1 VKFIYAD
8 SLDFIDPR
16 YDFATDRN
24 GPGRQLYWDDQY
36 PHEFLKTPPYDGILV
51 SRGIVG
57 DHRFAGRYT
66 AGQAMRFRRVGARK
80 FLRFE
85 GSALSSKPIYGDC
98 GAFSYVHETK
108 PPYSSQEILDFYTD
122 GGFTHGC
129 SVDHVIFDFDRD
141 AKGLDGGSEDAR
153 RRFEITLENANDFR
167 VLSRRFPA
175 FTPLGVVQGWSPES
189 KAVAAGMLEA
199 MGYDYLAI
207 GGMVPLNA
215 KSIHLCLEA
224 IRKKIKPG
232 TRLHLLGFAKAEQIA
247 EFTRYGIESFD
258 STSPLLRAFKDARA
272 NYYVLKPDRTLD
284 YYAAIRIP
292 QSTENPR
299 LQRAAK
305 EGRYRQEDLVQLE
318 TNALAAVRAL
328 DKGKGSIDH
337 ALECTVAYN
346 KVFIADP
353 EKSAEQ
359 NERALESTRAS
370 LERTLTDQP
379 WKNCDCRVCESA
391 SVEVMIF
398 RSSNR
403 NKRRGFHNLG
413 VYYDYV
419 RRELDV
425 EHKAADVELPSRRR
439 AAKH

>member
-1 VKFIYAD
+1 MKFIYAD

-16 YDFATDRN
+16 YDFATDTH

-36 PHEFLKTPPYDGILV
+36 PHEFMKTPPYDGILV

-57 DHRFAGRYT
+57 DHRFSGRYT
-66 AGQAMRFRRVGARK
+66 SGQSMRFRRVGARK

-85 GSALSSKPIYGDC
+85 GKDLSEKPIYGDC
-98 GAFSYVHETK
+98 GAFSYVNEVV
-108 PPYSSQEILDFYTD
+108 PPYSSQEILDFYID

-129 SVDHVIFDFDRD
+129 SVDHVIFEFDRN
-141 AKGLDGGSEDAR
+141 AKGLEGGSDDAR
-153 RRFEITLENANDFR
+153 RRFEITLSNANDFR
-167 VLSRRFPA
+167 ALSRRYPS

-189 KAVAAGMLEA
+189 KAIAAKNLEA

-215 KSIHLCLEA
+215 TSIHMCLEA
-224 IRKKIKPG
+224 IRKKIKPS

-272 NYYVLKPDRTLD
+272 NYYVLKHDGALD

-299 LQRAAK
+299 LIRAAK

-318 TNALAAVRAL
+318 SDALAAVRAL
-328 DKGKGSIDH
+328 DKGKGSVNR
-337 ALECTVAYN
+337 ALEATLEYN
-346 KVFIADP
+346 KLFMLDP
-353 EKSAEQ
+353 AKSAEQ
-359 NERALESTRAS
+359 NERALESTRAL

-379 WKNCDCRVCESA
+379 WRNCSCRVCQSA

-413 VYYDYV
+413 VYYEYV
-419 RRELDV
+419 RRQLDV
-425 EHKAADVELPSRRR
+425 EHNAKDLDVPRRRR
-439 AAKH
+439 AAEH

>member
-1 VKFIYAD
+1 MKFIYAD

-24 GPGRQLYWDDQY
+24 APGRQLYWDDQY
-36 PHEFLKTPPYDGILV
+36 AHEFMKTPPYDGILI

-85 GSALSSKPIYGDC
+85 GKSFSDMPIYGDC
-98 GAFSYVHETK
+98 GAFSYVNEQT
-108 PPYSSQEILDFYTD
+108 PPYSSQEILDFYID

-129 SVDHVIFDFDRD
+129 SVDHVIFEFDRD
-141 AKGLDGGSEDAR
+141 AKGIDSGSEDAR
-153 RRFEITLENANDFR
+153 RRFDITLENANDFR
-167 VLSRRFPA
+167 ALSRRFPA

-189 KAVAAGMLEA
+189 KAVAAKKLES
-199 MGYDYLAI
+199 MGYNYLAI

-215 KSIHLCLEA
+215 KSVHLCLEA
-224 IRKKIKPG
+224 IRKKIKPS

-258 STSPLLRAFKDARA
+258 STSPLLRAFKDSRA
-272 NYYVLKPDRTLD
+272 NYYVLKPDGTLN

-292 QSTENPR
+292 QSTENLR
-299 LQRAAK
+299 LVRAAK

-318 TNALAAVRAL
+318 ARALESVRAL
-328 DKGKGSIDH
+328 DKGACSIEQ
-337 ALECTVAYN
+337 ALEDTLAYN
-346 KVFIADP
+346 KLFIFDP
-353 EKSAEQ
+353 EKSTEQ
-359 NERALESTRAS
+359 NERAVEVTRELLS
-370 LERTLTDQP
+370 STLTDQP
-379 WKNCDCRVCESA
+379 WRNCKCRVCESA

-413 VYYDYV
+413 VYYEYV

-425 EHKAADVELPSRRR
+425 EHKTSDVDVPSRRR
-439 AAKH
+439 TAKH

>member
-1 VKFIYAD
+1 LKFIYAD

-16 YDFATDRN
+16 YDFATDTN

-36 PHEFLKTPPYDGILV
+36 PHEFMKTPPYDGILV

-57 DHRFAGRYT
+57 DHRFSGRYT

-85 GSALSSKPIYGDC
+85 GGELSAKPIFGDC
-98 GAFSYVHETK
+98 GAFSYVNEAT
-108 PPYSSQEILDFYTD
+108 PPYTSQEILEFYTD

-141 AKGLDGGSEDAR
+141 AKGLDGASENARARFDVTLANAEDFLALAR
-153 RRFEITLENANDFR
+153 RY
-167 VLSRRFPA
+167 PA

-189 KAVAAGMLEA
+189 KAIAAQRLEA
-199 MGYDYLAI
+199 MGYDYLAV

-215 KSIHLCLEA
+215 RSIHLCLRA
-224 IRKKIKPG
+224 IRQKLKPK

-247 EFTRYGIESFD
+247 EFAGYGIESFD

-272 NYYVLKPDRTLD
+272 NYYVLKADGSLD
-284 YYAAIRIP
+284 YYAALRIP

-299 LQRAAK
+299 LMRAAK

-318 TNALAAVRAL
+318 REALTAVRAF
-328 DKGKGSIDH
+328 DQGQGSMER
-337 ALECTVAYN
+337 ALETILAYN
-346 KVFIADP
+346 KVFNWDD
-353 EKSAEQ
+353 SRSVEQ
-359 NERALESTRAS
+359 NERVLQNTRAA
-370 LERTLTDQP
+370 LLRTLTDRP
-379 WKNCDCRVCESA
+379 WKSCRCRVCETA

-419 RRELDV
+419 RRRLDV
-425 EHKAADVELPSRRR
+425 EHQTTDVDIPSRRR
-439 AAKH
+439 TAEH